1 MLKNVFSSHKLI
13 TSTSFEA
20 RQSEISKQLK
30 LNKIGAIYVEEQG
43 IFQAILL
50 LRGKKYG
57 ESIKNG
63 KVCKVNREREA

>member
-13 TSTSFEA
+13 TSTSCEA
-20 RQSEISKQLK
+20 RQLEISKQLK

-57 ESIKNG
+57 ESIKYG
-63 KVCKVNREREA
+63 KVCKSK